1 MHQKYSIRQVKK
13 IAKSVKEKYPDI
25 PIIYY
30 SKNFHF
36 LDKEVNNYLNCLSL
50 NSNIS
55 LKEQKKYIRGD
66 ICLQGNLDPYLLV
79 EGGEYMIKEI
89 ESILLEME
97 NSFFIFNLGHGI
109 LPQTPV
115 ENVFKLVE
123 TVRNFKK
130 KV

>member
-30 SKNFHF
+30 SKNFQF
-36 LDKEVNNYLNCLSL
+36 LDKKANNYLNCLSL

-55 LKEQKKYIRGD
+55 LKEQKKYFNGD

-79 EGGEYMIKEI
+79 EGGEYMVKEI
-89 ESILLEME
+89 KNILLEME
-97 NSFFIFNLGHGI
+97 NNFFIFNLGHGI